1 MAGSIK
7 EIARICGVSEGTVD
21 RALNNRPGI
30 KEATKQRVLEVAR
43 ELNYHPNHLARCLAT
58 GCTKTI
64 GVVCLDIC
72 DSFFSSLIN
81 VIEDVAK
88 ENGYFVTLIIT
99 RSDVDTEIEGIR
111 YLADRKVDGIILFPI
126 AKGKDY
132 SEMLKKLNIPVV
144 TIYNRISS
152 DFCHIDVDCKQ
163 IMKKA
168 VSYIR
173 KKGYEKIAYIDVGRM
188 YMDERKNVYSFAER
202 RQGYIEGIKEEGL
215 QEKIFYGFKEDEIL
229 DYITENKGS
238 EKRAILCAYDTF
250 AVRTMSMCR
259 KNKLLVPNDVGLMGF
274 NNMYIL
280 DHIYPRIYSVDC
292 NIEEIGKSAFKLLF
306 DKMNGE
312 AGMGD
317 IVVPYTFVE
326 GESL

>member
-1 MAGSIK
+1 MK

-21 RALNNRPGI
+21 RAINNRPGI

-43 ELNYHPNHLARCLAT
+43 ELNYQPNHLARCLAT

-81 VIEDVAK
+81 VIEDIAK
-88 ENGYFVTLIIT
+88 ENGYVVTLVIT

-111 YLADRKVDGIILFPI
+111 YLADRKVDGLILFPI
-126 AKGKDY
+126 AKGDDY

-152 DFCHIDVDCKQ
+152 DFGHIDVDCKQ

-168 VSYIR
+168 VSFI
-173 KKGYEKIAYIDVGRM
+173 KNKGYEKIAYIDVGRM
-188 YMDERKNVYSFAER
+188 YMDGCKNVYSFAER
-202 RQGYIEGIKEEGL
+202 RQGYIDGIKEEGL
-215 QEKIFYGFKEDEIL
+215 EEQIFFGFKEDEIL
-229 DYITENKGS
+229 DYITTDMGK
-238 EKRAILCAYDTF
+238 EKRAILCAYDTL

-259 KNKLLVPNDVGLMGF
+259 KNKLSVPDDVGLMGF
-274 NNMYIL
+274 NNMNIL
-280 DHIYPRIYSVDC
+280 EHIYPRIYSVDC
-292 NIEEIGKSAFKLLF
+292 NIEEIGKSAFNSLL
-306 DKMNGE
+306 DKMNGGE
-312 AGMGD
+312 GNGD
-317 IVVPYTFVE
+317 VVVPYTFVD
-326 GESL
+326 GSSL